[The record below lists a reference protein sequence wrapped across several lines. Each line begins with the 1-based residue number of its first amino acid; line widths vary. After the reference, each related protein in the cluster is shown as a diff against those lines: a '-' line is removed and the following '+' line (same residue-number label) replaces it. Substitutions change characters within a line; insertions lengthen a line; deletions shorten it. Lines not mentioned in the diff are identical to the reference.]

1 MLIDWLMSSFN
12 SICWWQTKNSRPNNA
27 ANSGNLWHCSPFKSE
42 IRNSTI
48 NIEIWHRQHLIEKT
62 QIATCDVQR
71 CVFRQGAHSFIHSF
85 RSRWII
91 DTLWF
96 VLSLEILRIRRAL
109 VLCFSAK
116 LSRLKD
122 FLIFPFKKKMNVLRQ
137 IKYEYSF
144 RNATP
149 IIWFHM

>member
-85 RSRWII
+85 VSKPMYYWYFVICTISR
-91 DTLWF
+91 DTSHSARISLMLF
-96 VLSLEILRIRRAL
+96 CKIESIERFLNLSLQKKNERTPSNK
-109 VLCFSAK
+109 VW
-116 LSRLKD
+116 
-122 FLIFPFKKKMNVLRQ
+122 IFIP
-137 IKYEYSF
+137 
-144 RNATP
+144 
-149 IIWFHM
+149 